1 MPYTADISRANP
13 ACLLFL
19 LDQSGSMTEALAGQP
34 GQTKQGQ
41 SEQAISGILNAV
53 ALRCSQGMEVR
64 DYFHIGIIGY
74 DNEGLQTIFPG
85 TSIGNPFLPVSQVA
99 ETARVEQRQVRE
111 PDGAGGL
118 ATVTRNVPMWDFYF
132 WSKNPHP
139 GNGPTIDLLYDR
151 LGGTPTC
158 KTLDAAFDVLQRWI
172 PQYPASYPPMVI
184 HVTDGESSDGNPE
197 RDAARVRELATNDGN
212 VLLFNVHLSD
222 VAAMP
227 IQYPDSE
234 NSLPDRFARSLFRMS
249 SVLPDSIRGL
259 AATLDLPVRENSR
272 GFVFNADMTA
282 LVQFLDIGTRGPS
295 NLH

>member
-13 ACLLFL
+13 ACLLFV

-34 GQTKQGQ
+34 GQTKQEQ

-74 DNEGLQTIFPG
+74 DNEGLQTVFG
-85 TSIGNPFLPVSQVA
+85 RTSIDYPFLTVSQMVDIA
-99 ETARVEQRQVRE
+99 QVVQRQVLE
-111 PDGAGGL
+111 PDGAGG
-118 ATVTRNVPMWDFYF
+118 VVPVSRNVPAWNFYF
-132 WSKNPHP
+132 WQKNNAPAQ
-139 GNGPTIDLLYDR
+139 GPTVEFFYDR

-158 KTLDAAFDVLQRWI
+158 KSLQSAFDILQRWI
-172 PQYPASYPPMVI
+172 PQYPDSYPPIVI

-197 RDAARVRELATNDGN
+197 RDAARIRDLATNDGN
-212 VLLFNVHLSD
+212 VLLFNVHLSE

-234 NSLPDRFARSLFRMS
+234 NGLPDQFARSLFRMS

-272 GFVFNADMTA
+272 GFVFNADMAA

>member
-13 ACLLFL
+13 VCLLFV

-34 GQTKQGQ
+34 GQTKQEQ

-64 DYFHIGIIGY
+64 DYFHIGVLGY
-74 DNEGLQTIFPG
+74 GRVHSALRG
-85 TSIGNPFLPVSQVA
+85 TSLSRPFLTVSKMVDIAQV
-99 ETARVEQRQVRE
+99 VQRQVLE
-111 PDGAGGL
+111 PDGAGG
-118 ATVTRNVPMWDFYF
+118 VVPGIRSIPVWL
-132 WSKNPHP
+132 HP
-139 GNGPTIDLLYDR
+139 EANAD
-151 LGGTPTC
+151 TPTC
-158 KTLDAAFDVLQRWI
+158 AAFRIATGCLGIWI
-172 PQYPASYPPMVI
+172 KQHRDSYPPIVI
-184 HVTDGESSDGNPE
+184 HVTDGASSDGNPE
-197 RDAARVRELATNDGN
+197 RDAARIRDLATKDGN
-212 VLLFNVHLSD
+212 VLLFNIHLSPAD
-222 VAAMP
+222 AMP

-234 NSLPDRFARSLFRMS
+234 NGLPGQFARSLFRMS

-282 LVQFLDIGTRGPS
+282 LVQLLDIGTRGPS